1 MVVLAALLALTAAAC
16 NGVVEKAIVEEET
29 IEAVQEEE
37 EPVSSVMD
45 VACGVQ
51 TRESP
56 IDRVAHDLPG
66 VEAVEA
72 CEDITYARPDEL
84 DLAFDIYLPPG
95 LRRDETRPAVVFLH
109 GEDLG
114 RDRLEDPIH
123 GNYKLHQQHVA
134 RLTAALGY
142 VGLPFVRRGTGR
154 GELEPAVED
163 ARQFLAFVD
172 EHAEELFVDRE
183 RVCIWAI
190 SGGTWLGAWL
200 ALTAERPAIRCAVI
214 VDGPL
219 ALPTLAESR
228 FGWPLPEEQER
239 WDPTQHASAD
249 APALFITRAS
259 GKGPAIHASTQAF
272 LDAADDV
279 GMAYQLHDYTGRRL
293 LSGNSDETRAIIER
307 MIAFLTEHLD

>member
-1 MVVLAALLALTAAAC
+1 MRGTAQKMVALAALLALTAAAC
-16 NGVVEKAIVEEET
+16 NGVVEEAGVEEET
-29 IEAVQEEE
+29 I
-37 EPVSSVMD
+37 SSVMGI
-45 VACGVQ
+45 ACAVQ
-51 TRESP
+51 TRETG
-56 IDRVAHDLPG
+56 IDRIAHDLSG
-66 VEAVEA
+66 VETVEA
-72 CEDITYARPDEL
+72 CEDITYARAGEL
-84 DLAFDIYLPPG
+84 DLAFDVYLPPG
-95 LRRDETRPAVVFLH
+95 LRRDEARPAVVFLH
-109 GEDLG
+109 GEVLG
-114 RDRLEDPIH
+114 GDRLEDPIH

-134 RLTAALGY
+134 RLTAVLGY

-219 ALPTLAESR
+219 ALPTLAEMP
-228 FGWPLPEEQER
+228 FGWPLPEEGER

-279 GMAYQLHDYTGRRL
+279 GMGYQFHDYTGRLL
-293 LSGNSDETRAIIER
+293 LSGESDETRAIIER
-307 MIAFLTEHLD
+307 MIAFLNEHLD